1 MILSYNEICELIDQ
15 GVIKNATYDM
25 VNPASCDVTLARD
38 ILIEEHHYCYCFKP
52 IIDYIISL
60 FKREQ
65 LNTIEQQLPYTM
77 EPNEFILASIQ
88 QELNLPDDISACFM
102 LKSSPARQG
111 LEQLTACWA
120 DAGYN
125 GCMTLELKN
134 MTRYHNLA
142 LNEGDPIGQLVFH
155 RHAMVPEDKS
165 YRVRGRY
172 NGDKSVSGIKK

>member
-15 GVIKNATYDM
+15 GVIKNATYGM
-25 VNPASCDVTLARD
+25 VNPASCDVTLGKNILVEDGGFENIILSLRARNP
-38 ILIEEHHYCYCFKP
+38 LCGYKW
-52 IIDYIISL
+52 
-60 FKREQ
+60 
-65 LNTIEQQLPYTM
+65 TLPYAL

-134 MTRYHNLA
+134 MTRYHSLV